1 MASITL
7 KETTVARLWVEYST
21 TTDTTNNRSTTSLTL
36 KLTTL
41 NNYNIGP
48 WGDFNG
54 SYFGTTS
61 NKFDGAIPN
70 FQGTRNLA
78 TYTATVNHNSDGK
91 GTLTIYWKW
100 GVNSPWGGY
109 TNPSGSFNITLP
121 TIPRATTPV
130 LSASEVNLGGTLTIT
145 LNRALASHTH
155 DIAIYYGS
163 KSLMIAQN
171 VATSYTWTVP
181 TSIGQ
186 WIPNATSMDCQITVR
201 TYQNGNLNGSKS
213 VNVKIKIP
221 DSAKPTISSVKLSE
235 TNTSIG
241 NFGLWIQG
249 MSKIKVDTSASGI
262 YGSTISSIY
271 SNIEGVVYGGSSFT
285 TNTIT
290 KAGSL
295 QIKVDVQD
303 SRGRTATHTQTITIN
318 EYAPPQILTF
328 DVRRC
333 DSAGNIK
340 ENGTYARIA
349 YSYKITPLNNKNAKS
364 IKISYKKT
372 SEASY
377 TTLFT
382 SSELYEGSDVY
393 FTGNLFDLSTSY
405 DMLFEVSDSFTS
417 SPIPSHFTLTSERVP
432 FELLYTGLG
441 VSIGKAAE
449 LDETFEVDLA
459 TIFNKNVS
467 FGTKL
472 NADNGLTYKLMSITE
487 GDDLNNYT
495 TDSGVYYVSG
505 SVANRPVTG
514 GGWLIVY
521 ANGASSIYQKYIA
534 LAGGVYERIKGSNG
548 WSVWSGHFTSEAWEY
563 DIYMDGRVDMKYNA
577 TTPFTF
583 TTSVRG
589 MYESSER
596 SLLLPINISS
606 VSYRAIQG
614 YLANGG
620 ACWGRVTNLTSV
632 GNFKSL
638 GFRMAT
644 LQNIASNTN
653 ATYSVHLVGK
663 L

>member
-1 MASITL
+1 MASLTL

-21 TTDTTNNRSTTSLTL
+21 TTDTTNNKSTTNLTL

-54 SYFGTTS
+54 SYFGTSS
-61 NKFDGAIPN
+61 NTFDGAIPN

-78 TYTATVNHNSDGK
+78 TYKAVVNHNSEGK
-91 GTLTIYWKW
+91 ATLNVKWKW

-130 LSASEVNLGGTLTIT
+130 LSASEVNLGGSVTIT
-145 LNRALASHTH
+145 LNRALSSHTH
-155 DIAIYYGS
+155 KIELYYGS
-163 KSLMIAQN
+163 KSLAIADN

-186 WIPNATSMDCQITVR
+186 WIPNATSMDCQLTVK

-213 VNVKIKIP
+213 VNIKIKIP
-221 DSAKPTISSVKLSE
+221 DSAKPTISSVTLSE
-235 TNTSIG
+235 ANTTIG

-249 MSKIKVDTSASGI
+249 MSKIKVVTNASGI

-271 SNIEGVVYGGSSFT
+271 SSIEGVTYSGSNFT

-290 KAGSL
+290 KSGSL

-303 SRGRTATHTQTITIN
+303 SRGRTASSTKTITIN
-318 EYAPPQILTF
+318 EYVSPQILTF

-349 YSYKITPLNNKNAKS
+349 YQYKITALNNKNAKS

-372 SEASY
+372 SESSY
-377 TTLFT
+377 TSLFT
-382 SSELYEGSDVY
+382 STELYEDNEVY
-393 FTGNLFDLSTSY
+393 FTGDLFDISSSY
-405 DMLFEVSDSFTS
+405 DMLFEISDSFTS
-417 SPIPSHFTLTSERVP
+417 SPVQSHFTLTSERVP
-432 FELLYTGLG
+432 LELLYTGLG
-441 VSIGKAAE
+441 VSVGKAAE
-449 LDETFEVDLA
+449 LDETFEVDLD
-459 TIFNKNVS
+459 TIFNKEVS
-467 FGTKL
+467 FLQKL
-472 NADNGLTYKLMSITE
+472 YANSGLTYKLLSIASD
-487 GDDLNNYT
+487 DDLNNYT
-495 TDSGVYYVSG
+495 AESGVYYVSG
-505 SVANRPVTG
+505 TVANRPVTG

-563 DIYMDGRVDMKYNA
+563 DIFLDGRVDLKYNG

-583 TTSVRG
+583 INSARG
-589 MYESSER
+589 MYESSDR
-596 SLLLPINISS
+596 SLILPVNVESI
-606 VSYRAIQG
+606 SYRSIQG

-632 GNFKSL
+632 GASKSL
-638 GFRMAT
+638 GFRMIT
-644 LQNIASNTN
+644 LQNITTNVN